1 MTLFERCVITLMCA
15 LFRVLVYQN
24 SHVSVF
30 SQSRVCLVLIISESG
45 KPSLVAAQR
54 ALAGERY
61 IWGPVRDTI
70 RGVSCF
76 NRDRKGDESS
86 RNFTPADADLTE
98 QRDVEARDRA
108 GGAGVGKGGDTPPGI
123 GECVFSTAS
132 ERGAHR
138 VGGNT
143 EKSDGGGG

>member
-54 ALAGERY
+54 ALARERY
-61 IWGPVRDTI
+61 THIVM
-70 RGVSCF
+70 
-76 NRDRKGDESS
+76 ES
-86 RNFTPADADLTE
+86 
-98 QRDVEARDRA
+98 
-108 GGAGVGKGGDTPPGI
+108 
-123 GECVFSTAS
+123 VFSTESFSFSAVNNS
-132 ERGAHR
+132 A
-138 VGGNT
+138 T
-143 EKSDGGGG
+143 